1 MALYFLSR
9 RGHDAANSILGRNDD
24 GISARTAMPQ
34 SFLRF
39 VGLAIGAALTLAREP
54 VGTPRLA
61 LGRPIDSGNYLTK
74 VSYML
79 DPIARV
85 RRFNRA
91 VTSEVGALD
100 SSFLGR
106 GRPLGAA
113 RVLSAIGQGRSD
125 VAEIRDYLGLDSGLM
140 SRLLR
145 SLEEEGLIETAVH
158 GEDGRRRV
166 ATLTRNGRREFS
178 AYEALS
184 NARAE
189 ALLARHARPEM
200 LLAAMDM
207 IGSALG
213 VSRATVMTTD
223 PTSAEARHCLGE
235 YYGELARRFAQ
246 GFDVK
251 RSRDPEASDMR
262 RPRGAFLMAIS
273 DGLPIGCVGLKGT
286 GGELAEI
293 KRLWVAPSAR
303 GLGLGRRLM
312 DAAETAARELGITV
326 LRLDTNSALPEASK
340 LYRSSGWREIA
351 RFNDDPYPDLFFEKR
366 L

>member
-1 MALYFLSR
+1 
-9 RGHDAANSILGRNDD
+9 
-24 GISARTAMPQ
+24 
-34 SFLRF
+34 
-39 VGLAIGAALTLAREP
+39 
-54 VGTPRLA
+54 
-61 LGRPIDSGNYLTK
+61 
-74 VSYML
+74 ML
-79 DPIARV
+79 DPVARV

-106 GRPLGAA
+106 GRPLGSA
-113 RVLSAIGQGRSD
+113 RVLNAIGHGRSD

-145 SLEEEGLIETAVH
+145 SLEDEGLIETSAH
-158 GEDGRRRV
+158 PEDARRRV
-166 ATLTRNGRREFS
+166 ATLTRAGRHEFK

-184 NARAE
+184 NAQAK
-189 ALLARHARPEM
+189 ALLARHGRPEV

-213 VSRATVMTTD
+213 YGRTALQEMD
-223 PTSAEARHCLGE
+223 PRSAEARYCLTE
-235 YYGELARRFAQ
+235 YYNELARRFAQ
-246 GFDVK
+246 GFEVA
-251 RSRDPEASDMR
+251 RSRDPDAKDML
-262 RPRGAFLMAIS
+262 RPRGAFIVAIS
-273 DGLPIGCVGLKGT
+273 DGLPIGCVGLKGP
-286 GGELAEI
+286 GSDLAET

-312 DAAETAARELGITV
+312 EAAETTAREISIKV
-326 LRLDTNSALPEASK
+326 LRLDTNSALPEAGQ
-340 LYRSSGWREIA
+340 LYRRSGWREID